1 MRQTLGSADRAVAW
15 TSGGENSARGGAARR
30 RSARGTVQMEGVQE
44 NLCAGDFQK
53 EALVIIVRNR
63 SGQPDE
69 HRSRKERNV
78 RSIVDQ
84 SAGAKQFSHV
94 PDAISLDHYAGSSMS
109 PRRADFEGP
118 VAANGMPARDLGL
131 LLLDLYALASRTGI
145 GEFENSF
152 FLLLADHL
160 SFDAGWTGVAT
171 HTSDGPVMHN
181 SFTYQLAAEFFPS
194 WTRVRDHDPLAQA
207 TSQSYG
213 HAIAL
218 SIVEPGIDAR
228 FRDWAVKCGLAQLM
242 CVCTL
247 DHRFGLT
254 TFLSVYRRALDKP
267 FTKEDARRIEDVI
280 PHLAAALTINR
291 SFQLTR
297 ERADGVSVPGR
308 ALCDRFGTVHQGDV
322 GFFAI
327 LRSEWP
333 DCEHGSLPH
342 ALVRHLRNDARR
354 AYAGKSIVIRCVP
367 VAGLFQLDAQPRSP
381 LDRLSPR
388 ELIAI
393 RLFGE
398 GLSHKEVAQRMAI
411 APTTVRHYLRCAYK
425 KLEMHNKSQIQR
437 LLGLGMHGN
446 GSLSETD

>member
-1 MRQTLGSADRAVAW
+1 VT
-15 TSGGENSARGGAARR
+15 
-30 RSARGTVQMEGVQE
+30 
-44 NLCAGDFQK
+44 F
-53 EALVIIVRNR
+53 
-63 SGQPDE
+63 
-69 HRSRKERNV
+69 
-78 RSIVDQ
+78 IVDPGGMDVQ
-84 SAGAKQFSHV
+84 IEDV
-94 PDAISLDHYAGSSMS
+94 PDAISLDQCTAPSGRA
-109 PRRADFEGP
+109 RRVDFEG
-118 VAANGMPARDLGL
+118 AFARNGTSSRDLSVL
-131 LLLDLYALASRTGI
+131 LLELYALAGRSGI
-145 GEFENSF
+145 GEFEKGF
-152 FLLLADHL
+152 FGLLAEQL
-160 SFDAGWTGVAT
+160 PFDAGWTGVAT
-171 HTSDGPVMHN
+171 HALSGPVMHN
-181 SFTYQLAAEFFPS
+181 SFMVALNEDFFAG
-194 WTRVRDHDPLAQA
+194 WTDIRDCDPLAQRM
-207 TSQSYG
+207 SGRYG
-213 HAIAL
+213 EAMSI
-218 SIVEPGIDAR
+218 SIVDPGIAPR
-228 FRDWAVKCGLAQLM
+228 FRDWAIKHGLAQLM
-242 CVCTL
+242 CVFTL

-308 ALCDRFGTVHQGDV
+308 ALCDRFGTVHQGDA

-333 DCEHGSLPH
+333 DCEHGWLPH
-342 ALVRHLRNDARR
+342 ALVRHLRNDAQRD
-354 AYAGKSIVIRCVP
+354 YAGKSIVIRCVP

>member
-1 MRQTLGSADRAVAW
+1 
-15 TSGGENSARGGAARR
+15 
-30 RSARGTVQMEGVQE
+30 MEGVQE

-213 HAIAL
+213 HAIAI

-267 FTKEDARRIEDVI
+267 FTNEDLRKLEDVI
-280 PHLAAALTINR
+280 PHLAACLTINR

-297 ERADGVSVPGR
+297 ERPAGAATPAPAR
-308 ALCDRFGTVHQGDV
+308 ALCDRFGTVHQADLS
-322 GFFAI
+322 FAAL
-327 LRSEWP
+327 LRDEWP
-333 DCEHGSLPH
+333 SYDNEQLPH
-342 ALVRHLRNDARR
+342 PLVQYLRGD
-354 AYAGKSIVIRCVP
+354 IRQPFVGETLHIGCTPLV
-367 VAGLFQLDAQPRSP
+367 GLFQLEARPRSP

-388 ELIAI
+388 ELLAI
-393 RLFGE
+393 RLYGD

-411 APTTVRHYLRCAYK
+411 SPTTVRHYVRCAYK
-425 KLEMHNKSQIQR
+425 KLGMHDKSQIPR
-437 LLGLGMHGN
+437 LFGLHDEMAPPD
-446 GSLSETD
+446 SDRTR